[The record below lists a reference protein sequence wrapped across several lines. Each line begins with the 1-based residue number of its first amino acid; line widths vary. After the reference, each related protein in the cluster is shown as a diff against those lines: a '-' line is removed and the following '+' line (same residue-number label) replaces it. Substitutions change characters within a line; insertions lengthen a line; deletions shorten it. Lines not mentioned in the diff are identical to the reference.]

1 MAQTQPAPG
10 SAPGKFPWVVILAVL
25 GGSMA
30 TAEIISGSMLP
41 LMATGLNTS
50 EGMVGQAVTASA
62 IMAILTSL
70 SIGNI
75 TRDYDRRH
83 LLIVFTLFLAISNLG
98 VGLAANVWV
107 MLVARLFLGVAI
119 GIVWGLIPAIV
130 LRLAPPGQF
139 ARSFTSVMLG
149 VSAASV
155 IAAPVSASLGAALSW
170 RVVYMGAT
178 CLAIGAVMLLI
189 FAFPSLPAPANR
201 NVGKRD
207 LGATLALPGM
217 LTGMLGVVLIFGG
230 AQAFFGYLVPFLES
244 VTGLGPSAISL
255 VLLIFGIS
263 GLFGTLMAS
272 RTLSISL
279 YGVLVATPAMLATL
293 LGLLLAFGHK
303 AFPAMVILGFW
314 SLGRAHIGVAANA
327 WIAFE
332 FPDHVEGAGG
342 ILVAA
347 IQGSMMIGAV
357 LGGVLIDNVSAE
369 APPLAGAIL
378 LAIGAVYCF
387 FMMKPRAPLAAE
399 EDADPLIS
407 PDLLSPES
415 PLIAGE
421 ELA

>member
-1 MAQTQPAPG
+1 MAQMQDTPEPIR
-10 SAPGKFPWVVILAVL
+10 SKLPWVLILAIL

-41 LMATGLNTS
+41 LMAAGLNTS

-70 SIGNI
+70 SIGRI
-75 TRDYDRRH
+75 TKDYDRRK
-83 LLIVFTLFLAISNLG
+83 LLIVFTLFLVISNLG
-98 VGLAANVWV
+98 VGLAPNVWV

-155 IAAPVSASLGAALSW
+155 IAAPLSASLGAALSW
-170 RVVYMGAT
+170 RVVYLGAT
-178 CLAIGAVMLLI
+178 VLAVAAVLLLI
-189 FAFPSLPAPANR
+189 FAFPSLPAPARSNL
-201 NVGKRD
+201 GKRD

-217 LTGMLGVVLIFGG
+217 ISGMLGVVLIFGG
-230 AQAFFGYLVPFLES
+230 AQTFFGYLVPFLES
-244 VTGLGPSAISL
+244 ITGLGPSAVSMA
-255 VLLIFGIS
+255 LLIFGIS

-272 RTLSISL
+272 RTLSISI
-279 YGVLVATPAMLATL
+279 YGVLVASPALLAVL
-293 LGLLLAFGHK
+293 LGLLLIFGHRVI
-303 AFPAMVILGFW
+303 PAMVILGFW
-314 SLGRAHIGVAANA
+314 SFGRAHVGVAANA

-332 FPDHVEGAGG
+332 FPEHVEGAGG

-347 IQGSMMIGAV
+347 IQGSMMIGAM
-357 LGGVLIDNVSAE
+357 LGGILIDNVSAE

-378 LAIGAVYCF
+378 LATGATYSF
-387 FMMKPRAPLAAE
+387 FMMKPKKSGLVE
-399 EDADPLIS
+399 EHENLLQSPVTIS
-407 PDLLSPES
+407 LDSPEN
-415 PLIAGE
+415 IAD

>member
-1 MAQTQPAPG
+1 MVQTLQSPG
-10 SAPGKFPWVVILAVL
+10 LAPGKLSWILILAVL

-41 LMATGLNTS
+41 LMATGLRTS

-70 SIGNI
+70 SIGKI

-83 LLIVFTLFLAISNLG
+83 LLIVFTLFLIISNLG
-98 VGLAANVWV
+98 VGFAPNVWV

-155 IAAPVSASLGAALSW
+155 IAAPLSASLGAAFSW

-178 CLAIGAVMLLI
+178 GLAVGAVLLLI
-189 FAFPSLPAPANR
+189 FAFPSLPAP
-201 NVGKRD
+201 VHSTIGKRD

-217 LTGMLGVVLIFGG
+217 LSGMLGIVLIFGG

-244 VTGLGPSAISL
+244 ITGLRPSAISL

-279 YGVLVATPAMLATL
+279 YGVLVATPAVLAIL
-293 LGLLLAFGHK
+293 LGLLLAFGHM
-303 AFPAMVILGFW
+303 AVPAMMILGLW
-314 SLGRAHIGVAANA
+314 SFGRAHIGVAANA
-327 WIAFE
+327 WIALE

-347 IQGSMMIGAV
+347 IQGSMMIGAM

-369 APPLAGAIL
+369 APPTAGAIL
-378 LAIGAVYCF
+378 LAVGAVYCF
-387 FMMKPRAPLAAE
+387 FVMKPRSPLADE
-399 EDADPLIS
+399 VLADPLS
-407 PDLLSPES
+407 SPELMS
-415 PLIAGE
+415 PETPLLAGE